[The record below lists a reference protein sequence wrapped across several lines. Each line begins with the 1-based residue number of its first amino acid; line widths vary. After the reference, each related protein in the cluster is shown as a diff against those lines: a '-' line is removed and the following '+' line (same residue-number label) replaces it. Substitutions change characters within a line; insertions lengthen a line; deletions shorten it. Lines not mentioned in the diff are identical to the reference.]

1 VNVQSGCSEIGFDP
15 TLDLARQKASSSERI
30 RIPAAQR
37 SCIME
42 SRGNRK
48 NRVVMMTLVRA
59 MVVLGVLAL
68 IAYGTY
74 AVISGTTKRRTPVAD
89 AGPRW
94 VAAHYAV
101 NEMTRIVVRRLN
113 PGNGDV
119 LDEHMVVEIP
129 DSDSDFDAKFL
140 EAMAEARARAALFES
155 ESD

>member
-1 VNVQSGCSEIGFDP
+1 
-15 TLDLARQKASSSERI
+15 
-30 RIPAAQR
+30 
-37 SCIME
+37 
-42 SRGNRK
+42 
-48 NRVVMMTLVRA
+48 MMTLVRA